1 MSFFLNGDFKIQES
15 WEKKSNQSR
24 NSKSRERPTSKN
36 NNSALYNAGKNI
48 LEPSP
53 DILDD

>member
-1 MSFFLNGDFKIQES
+1 MSFFLNGEFKIQES
-15 WEKKSNQSR
+15 WEKNSNQSR